1 MNRHDDFPF
10 TFETSIT
17 KQIGL
22 KQQLS
27 FRKNVYICRRNKQN
41 KPQMKKNIA
50 FALLLGC
57 LVSVGCTGQ
66 NKEQET
72 EVVLETTAGNIRV
85 KLYNDTPGHRDNFI
99 RNVKEGL
106 YTGVT
111 FHRVI
116 RNFMIQTGDPAT
128 RPEGY
133 TPKTDASGDTI
144 AERIPA
150 EIRWPQHFNRRGVLA
165 AARDG
170 DDENPQRASD
180 KYQFYIVTGKTCAD
194 ADMDGYETAREQR
207 DAEALFL
214 QKQQAN
220 KAKLDALRAARDR
233 DGLSNL
239 LEKLQDAARWEV
251 SENPPITYPQELRKA
266 YKVHGGAPW
275 LDNEYTVFGEV
286 TEGMKVVED
295 IQRVKTGANDR
306 PLRDI
311 RILKAYIE
319 E

>member
-1 MNRHDDFPF
+1 M
-10 TFETSIT
+10 
-17 KQIGL
+17 

-27 FRKNVYICRRNKQN
+27 SRKNVYICRRKA
-41 KPQMKKNIA
+41 KSRKMKKNIT
-50 FALLLGC
+50 FALLLSC

-85 KLYNDTPGHRDNFI
+85 KLYNDTPGHRDNFV

-133 TPKTDASGDTI
+133 KPHTDASGDTI

-150 EIRWPQHFNRRGVLA
+150 EIHWPQHFNRRGVLA

-180 KYQFYIVTGKTCAD
+180 KYQFYIVTGKTCTD

>member
-1 MNRHDDFPF
+1 M
-10 TFETSIT
+10 
-17 KQIGL
+17 
-22 KQQLS
+22 S

-180 KYQFYIVTGKTCAD
+180 KYQFYIVTGKVQQEG
-194 ADMDGYETAREQR
+194 DMDNLETAREQR
-207 DAEALFL
+207 DAEQLFL
-214 QKQQAN
+214 QKQLKN
-220 KAKLDALRAARDR
+220 KEKLDALRAARDR
-233 DGLSNL
+233 DGVSNL
-239 LEKLQDAARWEV
+239 LEKLQDEARWEV
-251 SENPPITYPQELRKA
+251 SENPPITYSKELRKA
-266 YKVHGGAPW
+266 YRIHGGAPW

-286 TEGMKVVED
+286 KKGMDVVET
-295 IQRVKTGANDR
+295 IQKVKTNANDV
-306 PLRDI
+306 PLKDI
-311 RILKAYIE
+311 RIIKAYVVE
-319 E
+319 